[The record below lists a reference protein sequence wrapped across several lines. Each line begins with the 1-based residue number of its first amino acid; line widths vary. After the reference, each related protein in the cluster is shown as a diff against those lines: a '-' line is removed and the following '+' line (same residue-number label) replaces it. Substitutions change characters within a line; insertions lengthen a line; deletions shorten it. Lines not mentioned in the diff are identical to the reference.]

1 MHEINLTIKPNR
13 FTVRSIGHRREYII
27 GTHVRLFNKLTR
39 DFAILG
45 SVPARASSLRGGGLV
60 ATVTDP
66 VDMEGE
72 EEEEKELLDSLQ
84 LLEELRVDQECVCQT
99 FIKILLCT
107 AFQKF
112 RSCFFS

>member
-13 FTVRSIGHRREYII
+13 FTVRSTGHRREYII

-45 SVPARASSLRGGGLV
+45 SVPARASSLRGGRLV

-66 VDMEGE
+66 MDMEGE
-72 EEEEKELLDSLQ
+72 EGELLDSLQ
-84 LLEELRVDQECVCQT
+84 LLEELRVDQECVRQT
-99 FIKILLCT
+99 FINTKTLLCT
-107 AFQKF
+107 AFH
-112 RSCFFS
+112 

>member
-1 MHEINLTIKPNR
+1 LHEINLTIKPNR

-60 ATVTDP
+60 ATVIDQ
-66 VDMEGE
+66 VEGEEGE
-72 EEEEKELLDSLQ
+72 EEGLLDRFQ
-84 LLEELRVDQECVCQT
+84 QVEELRVDQECACQT
-99 FIKILLCT
+99 FINT
-107 AFQKF
+107 NNY
-112 RSCFFS
+112 